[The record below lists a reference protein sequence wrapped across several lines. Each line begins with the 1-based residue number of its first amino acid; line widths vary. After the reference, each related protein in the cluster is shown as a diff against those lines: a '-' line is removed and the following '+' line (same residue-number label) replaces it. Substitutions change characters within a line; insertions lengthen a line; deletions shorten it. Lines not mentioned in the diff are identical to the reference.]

1 MFDSN
6 LFRPSAIQHYLN
18 RERDGVPVPLRIA
31 PAWTWWLFWIIGGA
45 ISLAILL
52 SISIKVEV
60 RSTGRGVLQIASGAR
75 PLVAQITGR
84 VARVAANQGQMVAKG
99 DLIIEVESATLQS
112 QLLEAEQALTQF
124 DQVIRPAQAGLDR
137 YVEAQ
142 IKVARNRREA
152 QQEQLASQE
161 QSVRLFER
169 KYQATEELS
178 RHGLVSTMNVQ
189 DAKEALAQAQR
200 SVNSARQAIMEADQE
215 IASLQAR
222 REGDM
227 LRNQQEFQVL
237 RIKRDS
243 LIFAI
248 AQTRVTAPEA
258 GLVEGLQV
266 RPGDIVITNQ
276 TIGRLLTGGDTP
288 RAYALLSERDRAQ
301 VKPGDTVRLEFD
313 QYPLAD
319 WGTLKATILR
329 IGESP
334 ASLTELREVFGENAK
349 NEGGG
354 SYLVEMSLS
363 GGQTRPL
370 ARQPMQSGMGFQARY
385 TLRRQRPITFL
396 LEPLRR
402 WLE

>member
-31 PAWTWWLFWIIGGA
+31 PAWTWWLLWIIGGA

-52 SISIKVEV
+52 SISLKVEV

-84 VARVAANQGQMVAKG
+84 VARVATNPGQMVADG
-99 DLIIEVESATLQS
+99 DLIMELESATLQS
-112 QLLEAEQALTQF
+112 QLLEAERALTQF
-124 DQVIRPAQAGLDR
+124 DQVVRPAHAGLDR
-137 YVEAQ
+137 LVEAQ
-142 IKVARNRREA
+142 IKVAKTRREA

-227 LRNQQEFQVL
+227 LRYQQEFQVL

-243 LIFAI
+243 LVFAI

-258 GLVEGLQV
+258 GLVEGLHV
-266 RPGDIVITNQ
+266 RPGDMVNANQ
-276 TIGRLLTGGDTP
+276 TIGRLLTGGGTP

-301 VKPGDTVRLEFD
+301 IEPGDTVRLEFD
-313 QYPLAD
+313 QYPVAE
-319 WGTLKATILR
+319 WGVLKATILR

-363 GGQTRPL
+363 EGQARPL